1 MPARA
6 VLAVVIVLVTPPA
19 LADPDRA
26 PLRLAGGDPHAECYC
41 RAQGRL
47 FRMGEQACLRAPD
60 GPRLARCEME
70 LNVTSWR
77 FTSERCPDS

>member
-1 MPARA
+1 VPARA
-6 VLAVVIVLVTPPA
+6 ALVVLALATSP
-19 LADPDRA
+19 LRADPDRA
-26 PLRLAGGDPHAECYC
+26 SPRLVQGDPHAECYC

-47 FRMGEQACLRAPD
+47 FRMGEQACLRSPD

-77 FTSERCPDS
+77 FTSQRCPDS